1 MTTSALIVITHLPD
15 RDMALKIARALIER
29 KLAACVNILAEC
41 TSVYRWQGRLENATE
56 VPLLIKTRAA
66 IYSEVEAAIKSLHPY
81 ELPEIVAV
89 AIERGLPE
97 YLEWVG
103 AETVTEIG

>member
-1 MTTSALIVITHLPD
+1 MSALIVITNAPD
-15 RDMALKIARALIER
+15 REIALKIARALIER

-41 TSVYRWQGRLENATE
+41 TSVYRWQEKLETATE
-56 VPLLIKTRAA
+56 VPLMIKTRAE
-66 IYSEVEAAIKSLHPY
+66 IYDDVEAAIRSLHPY

-89 AIERGLPE
+89 PIERGWSA
-97 YLEWVG
+97 YLEWVN

>member
-1 MTTSALIVITHLPD
+1 MSALIVITNAPD
-15 RDMALKIARALIER
+15 RDVALKIASALVER

-41 TSVYRWQGRLENATE
+41 TSVYRWQGKLETATE

-66 IYSEVEAAIKSLHPY
+66 IYSEVEAAIRSLHPY

-89 AIERGLPE
+89 PIERGLPA

-103 AETVTEIG
+103 AATVTEIG

>member
-1 MTTSALIVITHLPD
+1 MSALIVITHAPD
-15 RDMALKIARALIER
+15 REVALKIAHALIER

-41 TSVYRWQGRLENATE
+41 TSVYRWQDQLETATE
-56 VPLLIKTRAA
+56 VPLLIKTRAE
-66 IYSEVEAAIKSLHPY
+66 IYDDVEAAIKSLHPY

-89 AIERGLPE
+89 PVERGLPE

-103 AETVTEIG
+103 AETLTEIG